1 MTPVEEEVGR
11 SHLPR
16 LGEHWDPEVGVGL
29 ETFLG
34 VERGRQTGGVECRQ
48 CHFEVRRRRD
58 RRGERARSG
67 PAEPRAEGRHEGRDS
82 ADEEKGGDDGSA
94 HVGFVCS
101 MGSLGGGGWRGG
113 GGRPR
118 ERRCVTHRRQPYAI
132 FALRNASPLKMAN

>member
-1 MTPVEEEVGR
+1 MTPVEEEVWR
-11 SHLPR
+11 AHLLR
-16 LGEHWDPEVGVGL
+16 LGEEGDPEVGVGL
-29 ETFLG
+29 ETLPG

-48 CHFEVRRRRD
+48 CHFEVRRRR
-58 RRGERARSG
+58 RQRARSG
-67 PAEPRAEGRHEGRDS
+67 EPRAEGRHEGRDS